1 MREFAIVMNQLSK
14 LMFSRRTALCMS
26 IVGLLFAAACGGSL
40 YKVKPVV
47 QAPIPEGAAGAAVGG
62 VRLRAVP
69 LLSDE
74 EVQELFEANL
84 LLAGVLPVRVEIG
97 NQTQAPIDLKK
108 SRFALRD
115 AQERGWKTLA
125 PKQAIARILDYY
137 AVYAYNPS
145 SRKKFEEDFRSHA
158 LATETP
164 LAAGEQRSGLIFFQT
179 PKKEPVAS
187 PRGLVLKIEKPVP
200 PFEVRLN

>member
-1 MREFAIVMNQLSK
+1 MNQLSK
-14 LMFSRRTALCMS
+14 LVFTRRTALC
-26 IVGLLFAAACGGSL
+26 IALVGLLFAASCGGSL
-40 YKVKPVV
+40 YKVKPVI
-47 QAPIPEGAAGAAVGG
+47 QAPIPDGAAGAETGG
-62 VRLRAVP
+62 IRLRAVP

-97 NQTQAPIDLKK
+97 NQTQSPIELKK
-108 SRFALRD
+108 SRFSLRD
-115 AQERGWKTLA
+115 AEERGWKTLA
-125 PKQAIARILDYY
+125 PNQAIARILEYN
-137 AVYAYNPS
+137 AVYAYTPS

-164 LAAGEQRSGLIFFQT
+164 LAVGEQRGGLIFFQT

-187 PRGLVLKIEKPVP
+187 PRGLVLKIEKPLP